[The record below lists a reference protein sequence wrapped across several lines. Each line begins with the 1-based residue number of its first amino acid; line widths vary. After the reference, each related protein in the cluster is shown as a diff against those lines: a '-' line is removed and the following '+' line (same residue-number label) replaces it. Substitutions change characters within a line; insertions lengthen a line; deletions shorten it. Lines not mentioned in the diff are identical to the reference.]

1 MKHLYFILFFV
12 CTAVLTSAQGKITGI
27 VMDSNG
33 EPLYAAIVRL
43 EENTGVITQTD
54 FDGKYSLT
62 IPDDKTYTIR
72 YSLVGFQAKFVPFS
86 VSGGKV
92 INQDVTLLEEGFLGP
107 EIEIIG
113 KATRAN
119 DSYMEKQKLNSSATL
134 DYISSETIKK
144 TGDSNVINAVARVSG
159 VSTSGGLITV
169 RGIGD
174 RYVRTTMNGSRIAT
188 LDPLTNNI
196 QLDIFPNTLVDNIII
211 TKTASPELP
220 GDWSGAY
227 ISVETKD
234 FPDKLTIGIETQFG
248 YNPQVSF
255 KDFAT
260 SEKSS
265 TDWLGFDSN
274 FRNRDANIITPANL
288 NPSVYDQFVAF
299 GLDDYF
305 AELGI
310 SEWNDGDANAST
322 YFKLGLVQLGLL
334 APALIDD
341 PTAFSAAQA
350 EYNATYKP
358 QAIQIITPDGTN
370 YDNGFSNSWDVKY
383 RKAPI
388 DFSQSFSI
396 GNSTKFFGRDL
407 GLIAGFKYNS
417 SYRYDPNGISQRVGD
432 ESLGY
437 IFTRQ
442 DIAKLGRETHGWSA
456 LLNAHLALNPENKI
470 SFLFM
475 PNFIG
480 TNDVASYESL
490 RLPIEQQDLDIEKN
504 LFYEQRRQLINQL
517 SSEHFIPESSLK
529 ITSNV
534 SYTLGKSVA
543 PDFKALTYIHSVSG
557 DIDGGYLFGPTA
569 GDGIR
574 RYYRYLTENTLDSRL
589 DFDKKL
595 KDGKEGQSRRIKWGL
610 GFYNN
615 YRKIDNFEYRVMFGN
630 DNDIPVLIEDDIDA
644 YMSAERFTVNNGL
657 QDFNYMAL
665 DFDRNHS
672 FGFSNVYSTYVAGD
686 IDLTSKLRF
695 SGGLRAEYTD
705 IFTDVDKFYE
715 LGYVENDVRRE
726 NAPGFPL
733 VNPAEIQQLDLLPSI
748 NLIYKLKKK
757 EDEQINLRLNYS
769 KSLARPSIREL
780 SDAAIFDNEFRT
792 LVYGNSDLKVVRIT
806 NYDFRFESYFKN
818 GDNFSLSLFYKDI
831 ENHIELGFGSIGIT
845 WENLA
850 KSSVRGIEFE
860 GKKNLGKHLELR
872 ANVTFV
878 ESRAEFI
885 RKGFYVEGGIKE
897 YVNLDTLTRP
907 MFGQA
912 PYLINSI
919 LSYSAD
925 SLGLVMTASY
935 NIQGPRLVIAGVAE
949 GRPDAY
955 EQPRNMIDFKVS
967 KKLGDHFQVSITV
980 RDVLN
985 TRVSRSYKLPGDDVY
1000 FDSFRYGTS
1009 YLLGISYKY

>member
-1 MKHLYFILFFV
+1 
-12 CTAVLTSAQGKITGI
+12 GKITGI

-62 IPDDKTYTIR
+62 IPDDKSYTVR
-72 YSLVGFQAKFVPFS
+72 FSLVGYQPLFLPFS
-86 VSGGKV
+86 VNGGKV
-92 INQDVTLLEEGFLGP
+92 INKDVTLLEEGFLGE

-234 FPDKLTIGIETQFG
+234 FPDKLTIGIETQIG
-248 YNPQVSF
+248 YNPQVTF

-260 SEKSS
+260 SETSK
-265 TDWLGFDSN
+265 TDWLGFDTN
-274 FRNRDANIITPANL
+274 LRNRETSTIVPSNL
-288 NPSVYDQFVAF
+288 NPSIYDQFVAF
-299 GLDDYF
+299 GLGEYF
-305 AELGI
+305 SQLGI
-310 SEWNDGDANAST
+310 SKWNDGDPNANT

-350 EYNATYKP
+350 QYNATYKP

-383 RKAPI
+383 RKAPT

-396 GNSTKFFGRDL
+396 GNSTKFFGREL
-407 GLIAGFKYNS
+407 GLIAGFKYNA
-417 SYRYDPNGISQRVGD
+417 SYRYDPNGISQRVSD

-442 DIAKLGRETHGWSA
+442 DEARIGREVHGWSA
-456 LLNAHLALNPENKI
+456 LINAHLALNANNKV

-480 TNDVASYESL
+480 TNDVASYRSV
-490 RLPIEQQDLDIEKN
+490 RLPIQEQELDIEKN
-504 LFYEQRRQLINQL
+504 LFYEQRRQLINQF
-517 SSEHFIPESSLK
+517 SSEHFIPKSSLK
-529 ITSNV
+529 ITTNA
-534 SYTLGKSVA
+534 SYTLGKSIA
-543 PDFKALTYIHSVSG
+543 PDFKALTYSNFVFG
-557 DIDGGYLFGPTA
+557 ENGNGGYSFGPTS

-574 RYYRYLTENTLDSRL
+574 RFYRYLTENTFDSRL
-589 DFDKKL
+589 DFDKKF
-595 KDGKEGQSRRIKWGL
+595 KDGKAGESRRLKWGA
-610 GFYNN
+610 GFFNN
-615 YRKIDNFEYRVMFGN
+615 YRKIDNYEYRVMFGN
-630 DNDIPVLIEDDIDA
+630 NNFIPALTNDDIDA
-644 YMSAERFTVNNGL
+644 YMSDNRFTVNNGI
-657 QDFNYMAL
+657 QDYNYMSL

-672 FGFSNVYSTYVAGD
+672 FGYSNVYSTYLATD
-686 IDLTSKLRF
+686 WDLTRKLRF
-695 SGGLRAEYTD
+695 SGGVRAEYTD
-705 IFTDVDKFYE
+705 ILTDVDKFHR
-715 LGYVENDVRRE
+715 LGYAKNDVRRE
-726 NAPGFPL
+726 NVAGFPL
-733 VNPAEIQQLDLLPSI
+733 VNPAEIKQLDLLPSV
-748 NLIYKLKKK
+748 NLIFKLKKK
-757 EDEQINLRLNYS
+757 ENEQTNLRLNYS
-769 KSLARPSIREL
+769 RSLARPSIREL
-780 SDAAIFDNEFRT
+780 SDAAIVDNEFRT
-792 LVYGNSDLKVVRIT
+792 LVYGNSDLKVVRIS
-806 NYDFRFESYFKN
+806 NYDLRFESYFKN
-818 GDNFSLSLFYKDI
+818 GDNFSVSLFYKDI
-831 ENHIELGFGSIGIT
+831 KNHIELGFGSTGIT
-845 WENLA
+845 WENIA
-850 KSSVRGIEFE
+850 KSSVRGVEFE
-860 GKKNLGKHLELR
+860 GKKNIGKHLELR
-872 ANVTFV
+872 ANVTIV
-878 ESRAEFI
+878 ESRAEFV
-885 RKGFYVEGGIKE
+885 RKGFFVEGGIKQ
-897 YVNLDTLTRP
+897 YTIIDTLTRP

-912 PYLINSI
+912 PYLINAI
-919 LSYSAD
+919 MSYTAD
-925 SLGLVMTASY
+925 SLGLVLTASY
-935 NIQGPRLVIAGVAE
+935 NRQGQRLVIAGVDK
-949 GRPDAY
+949 GRPDVY
-955 EQPRNMIDFKVS
+955 EQPRNMIDIKIS
-967 KKLGDHFQVSITV
+967 KKLGDHFQVSLTM
-980 RDVLN
+980 RDILN
-985 TRVSRSYKLPGDDVY
+985 TRVSRSYDLPDGDVY

-1009 YLLGISYKY
+1009 FLLGISYKY